1 MLALADELGAPIA
14 GYRRSEHPVQGAI
27 LENIARFTGLE
38 ERQIALGLDGCGVPS
53 FGLSI
58 ERMALAF
65 ARLMAPPDTLPM
77 AFQDAAADVRR
88 AMMGQPYVVAGR
100 SRLDTDLMQ
109 ALPGTVLSKEG
120 AGGVQC
126 IGLPDGIGLA
136 VKIEDGAGSAGSRN
150 PAGVAALEA
159 LRQLGVLGNAAWSA
173 LGAHAMPEIR
183 SVAGERAG
191 TVRAAFEL
199 GR

>member
-1 MLALADELGAPIA
+1 
-14 GYRRSEHPVQGAI
+14 VQGAI

-53 FGLSI
+53 FGLSV

-126 IGLPDGIGLA
+126 MGLPDGVGLA